1 MGKKI
6 ETDWDKIKAF
16 YIQRVPIKEIA
27 DTFGVKECTIHAR
40 IRRKGWEKLRQE
52 VSDVVS
58 KGLQKERA
66 RYDMK
71 AAAERIREKLA
82 IDAEGIVAELEK
94 RKTAKLTLSEL
105 ETRERIAASVQKRAW
120 TAMGLDQ
127 PGSGAVINVA
137 VMASLIES
145 HESARIGPGSVV
157 EAEVIGEKIAP
168 QAQSFDGEQ
177 LPSSSE

>member
-1 MGKKI
+1 M
-6 ETDWDKIKAF
+6 ETEWDKVKAF
-16 YIQRVPIKEIA
+16 YLQHV
-27 DTFGVKECTIHAR
+27 TVKELSERFGIKACTINAR
-40 IRRKGWEKLRQE
+40 IRREGWSELRESTQE
-52 VSDVVS
+52 AFAAN
-58 KGLQKERA
+58 LQKQVA
-66 RYDMK
+66 RYDLK

-82 IDAEGIVAELEK
+82 VDAEGVVAELEK
-94 RKTAKLTLSEL
+94 RKMAKLTLSEL

-145 HESARIGPGSVV
+145 HESARIGAGSVV